1 MSQNSIENLKN
12 NLLTKSSIENI
23 DEILKKDKNNEAIKI
38 RLTGLRDNKML
49 NNLKF
54 DANCDYISRC
64 YYLA

>member
-12 NLLTKSSIENI
+12 NLLSKSFIENI
-23 DEILKKDKNNEAIKI
+23 DEILKKDKNNETIKI
-38 RLTGLRDNKML
+38 RLTSLRDNKML

-64 YYLA
+64 

>member
-1 MSQNSIENLKN
+1 MSENSMENLKN
-12 NLLTKSSIENI
+12 NLSTKSLIENI

-64 YYLA
+64 YSLA

>member
-12 NLLTKSSIENI
+12 NLSTKSFIENI

-64 YYLA
+64 

>member
-12 NLLTKSSIENI
+12 NLLTKSFIENI
-23 DEILKKDKNNEAIKI
+23 DEILKKDKNNESIKI

-64 YYLA
+64 

>member
-12 NLLTKSSIENI
+12 NLLTKSFIENI
-23 DEILKKDKNNEAIKI
+23 DEILKKDKNNETIKI

-49 NNLKF
+49 YKFKF

-64 YYLA
+64 YSLA